1 MLVSVLMAV
10 LPRATASAA
19 VLMVAAATSG
29 AAVLMVA
36 AATTSAAAQ
45 EPPTAAFVRQV
56 IDGEVLA
63 TDAGEVRLAG
73 IMTPTQPP
81 ALANQVLAALRNIS
95 IGRTVTLAYETTA
108 QDRHGRYLAHVETR
122 AGVWLQGTLIDR
134 GLARVATTPGRRARA
149 AEMLTRERA
158 AREAGRGLWGDPNY
172 RILSDADAAAHIGA
186 FQLVEGR
193 VLAVQRVKGVTYL
206 NFGADYRT
214 DFTLQVPRESLP
226 QFRAA
231 DMLLPDLKDQR
242 VRVRGWLRQFN
253 GPLIDATHPEQIEVL
268 GE

>member
-1 MLVSVLMAV
+1 LAKMRSESWTARAVLVSVL
-10 LPRATASAA
+10 L
-19 VLMVAAATSG
+19 
-29 AAVLMVA
+29 
-36 AATTSAAAQ
+36 ATTGSAAA
-45 EPPTAAFVRQV
+45 EPPATAFVRQV
-56 IDGEVLA
+56 VDGEVLA

-73 IMTPTQPP
+73 IMAPTQPP
-81 ALANQVLAALRNIS
+81 ALANQVLTALRNIS

-108 QDRHGRYLAHVETR
+108 QDRHGRYLAQVETR

-134 GLARVATTPGRRARA
+134 GLARVATTPDRRARA

-172 RILSDADAAAHIGA
+172 RILSDADAAGHIGA

-193 VLAVQRVKGVTYL
+193 VLAVQRVKSVTYL
-206 NFGADYRT
+206 NFGPDYRT
-214 DFTLQVPRESLP
+214 DFTVQVLRESLP

-231 DMLLPDLKDQR
+231 DMLLPDLQDRR

>member
-1 MLVSVLMAV
+1 MRSESWAALAVLVSVL
-10 LPRATASAA
+10 LATTG
-19 VLMVAAATSG
+19 AAA
-29 AAVLMVA
+29 A
-36 AATTSAAAQ
+36 
-45 EPPTAAFVRQV
+45 EPPATAFVRQV
-56 IDGEVLA
+56 VDGEVLA

-73 IMTPTQPP
+73 ILTPTQPP
-81 ALANQVLAALRNIS
+81 ALANQVLTALRNIS

-108 QDRHGRYLAHVETR
+108 QDRHGRYLAQVETR

-134 GLARVATTPGRRARA
+134 GLARVATTPDRRARA

-158 AREAGRGLWGDPNY
+158 AREARRGLWGDPNY

-206 NFGADYRT
+206 NFGPDYRT
-214 DFTLQVPRESLP
+214 DFTVQVLRESLAR
-226 QFRAA
+226 FGAA
-231 DMLLPDLKDQR
+231 DVLLPDLKDQR
-242 VRVRGWLRQFN
+242 VRVRGWVRQFN
-253 GPLIDATHPEQIEVL
+253 GPLIDVTHPEQIEVL

>member
-1 MLVSVLMAV
+1 MRSESRTAAAVLVLMAV
-10 LPRATASAA
+10 LTRAAASAA
-19 VLMVAAATSG
+19 AIMIAAA
-29 AAVLMVA
+29 M
-36 AATTSAAAQ
+36 TSAAAE
-45 EPPTAAFVRQV
+45 EPPAAAFVRQV

-81 ALANQVLAALRNIS
+81 ALANQVLAALRNLS
-95 IGRTVTLAYETTA
+95 IGRTVTLAYEAAA
-108 QDRHGRYLAHVETR
+108 QDRHGRYLAQVETR
-122 AGVWLQGTLIDR
+122 AGVWLQGALIDR
-134 GLARVATTPGRRARA
+134 GLARVATTPDRRARA
-149 AEMLTRERA
+149 AEMLARERA
-158 AREAGRGLWGDPNY
+158 AREAGRGLWAYSSY
-172 RILSDADAAAHIGA
+172 RILSDADAASHIGA

-206 NFGADYRT
+206 NFGPDYRT
-214 DFTLQVPRESLP
+214 DFTVQVARESLP

-231 DMLLPDLKDQR
+231 DMLLPDLKDRR

>member
-1 MLVSVLMAV
+1 MRSEFRTAVAVLVSVMMAV
-10 LPRATASAA
+10 LPRAT
-19 VLMVAAATSG
+19 SG
-29 AAVLMVA
+29 AAVIMIA
-36 AATTSAAAQ
+36 AATTSAAAA
-45 EPPTAAFVRQV
+45 EPPAAAFVRQV

-73 IMTPTQPP
+73 IMTPTQPS

-95 IGRTVTLAYETTA
+95 IGRTVALAYEASA
-108 QDRHGRYLAHVETR
+108 QDRHGRYLAQIETR
-122 AGVWLQGTLIDR
+122 AGVWLQGSLIDR
-134 GLARVATTPGRRARA
+134 GLARVATTPDSRARA
-149 AEMLTRERA
+149 AEMLARERA
-158 AREAGRGLWGDPNY
+158 ARAAGRGLWAYPSY

-206 NFGADYRT
+206 NFGPDYRT
-214 DFTLQVPRESLP
+214 DFTVQVLRESLP

-231 DMLLPDLKDQR
+231 DMLLPDLQDRR

>member
-1 MLVSVLMAV
+1 MRSESWAALAVLVSVL
-10 LPRATASAA
+10 LATG
-19 VLMVAAATSG
+19 AAA
-29 AAVLMVA
+29 A
-36 AATTSAAAQ
+36 
-45 EPPTAAFVRQV
+45 EPPATAFVRQV
-56 IDGEVLA
+56 VDGEVLA

-73 IMTPTQPP
+73 ILTPTQPP
-81 ALANQVLAALRNIS
+81 ALANQVLTALRNIS

-108 QDRHGRYLAHVETR
+108 QDRHGRYLAQVETR

-134 GLARVATTPGRRARA
+134 GLARVATTPDRRARA

-158 AREAGRGLWGDPNY
+158 AREARRGLWGDPNY

-206 NFGADYRT
+206 NFGPDYRT
-214 DFTLQVPRESLP
+214 DFTVQVLRESLAR
-226 QFRAA
+226 FGAA
-231 DMLLPDLKDQR
+231 DVLLPDLKDQR
-242 VRVRGWLRQFN
+242 VRVRGWVRQFN
-253 GPLIDATHPEQIEVL
+253 GPLIDVTHPEQIEVL